1 VTFSTGF
8 FAMALLDY
16 TKTDFW
22 VAVSF
27 IAFIGLLLYFKV
39 FAMIAQ
45 ALDNRA
51 ADIRR
56 QLDEARRLREEAQAI
71 LDDYKRK
78 QRDAEKEAADIIALA
93 RRETDNHARE
103 AKASFEEMLKRR
115 TKLAEDKIARAQAQV
130 IDEVRNKAIDVA
142 IAASERIVA
151 QKMTPEKSKSL
162 LDEGL
167 KIVHTKLN

>member
-1 VTFSTGF
+1 
-8 FAMALLDY
+8 MALLDY
-16 TKTDFW
+16 TKPDFW

-27 IAFIGLLLYFKV
+27 FAFIGLLIYLKV
-39 FAMIAQ
+39 FSKIAQ

-51 ADIRR
+51 AEIRR

-93 RRETDNHARE
+93 QREAENYARET
-103 AKASFEEMLKRR
+103 KASFDDMLKRR

-130 IDEVRNKAIDVA
+130 IEEVRNKAIDIAV
-142 IAASERIVA
+142 AASERLVA
-151 QKMTPEKSKSL
+151 HKMTPDASKAL
-162 LDEGL
+162 LDEGIR
-167 KIVHTKLN
+167 IVQSKLN